1 MPNPLD
7 LSVLSDLENFSDL
20 DNAPSQSKDD
30 SPFRLLPW
38 DKIEEDPDQPRTH
51 MDEGALQELA
61 DSMKQ
66 KGQDGQPRGILQ
78 PISVRENPDKP
89 GHYLINHGHRRH
101 RAQGLAG
108 LKALP
113 VPAVLNNL
121 STQADQLLENIQ
133 REDLD
138 AMDIG
143 QSIDALVS
151 KGWKVT
157 DIARQ
162 LGKNKSW
169 LARYRLLYQSD
180 DALKTLYT
188 SGLCRDVN
196 ALVELARAQD
206 KHPADVSR
214 FIQEALSGEA
224 TLSRSAVQ
232 GFLNSLKGASAPK
245 PAPGTATPPE
255 SATNSDTALSDG
267 DPQAPA
273 PQSGDSDSNESV
285 TQKPATSHSSPPDP
299 ARISNPTLWVSW
311 TMEGERY
318 TGKVMLARRPS
329 STGML
334 WVEEQDTGR
343 AFELVAADVTLEG
356 LTESK

>member
-20 DNAPSQSKDD
+20 DSAQSQSKDD

-51 MDEGALQELA
+51 MDEDALQELA

-157 DIARQ
+157 DIAKQ

-180 DALKTLYT
+180 DTLKTLYT

-196 ALVELARAQD
+196 ALVELVRAQD
-206 KHPADVSR
+206 KHPTDVSR
-214 FIQEALSGEA
+214 FIQQALSGEA
-224 TLSRSAVQ
+224 TLSRSTVK
-232 GFLNSLKGASAPK
+232 GFLNSLKGASEPK
-245 PAPGTATPPE
+245 PASGSATPPE
-255 SATNSDTALSDG
+255 SATNSDTALSDR

-273 PQSGDSDSNESV
+273 PQSGDSDSSESV

-311 TMEGERY
+311 NMEGERY
-318 TGKVMLARRPS
+318 TGKVMLARHPS
-329 STGML
+329 SAGML
-334 WVEEQDTGR
+334 WIEEQDTGR

>member
-20 DNAPSQSKDD
+20 DNAPSQNQDD

-51 MDEGALQELA
+51 MDETALQELA

-180 DALKTLYT
+180 DTLKTLYT

-206 KHPADVSR
+206 KHPADISR

-245 PAPGTATPPE
+245 PTPGTATPPE
-255 SATNSDTALSDG
+255 SATNSDIALSDG
-267 DPQAPA
+267 DPQAPD

-311 TMEGERY
+311 NMEGERY

-334 WVEEQDTGR
+334 WVEEQDAGR